1 MAKQV
6 KATYGE
12 ALFELA
18 VEEKRT
24 DELFEEAKAVLKS
37 FEDNKDFIKFLN
49 HPKIEKENKIEA
61 VENVYKD
68 FVSKDMVGF
77 LRIIVEKGRYNEI
90 PAILTY
96 FIDKMKEYK
105 KIGVVYVASA
115 TELTVKQKASIEKK
129 LLEVT
134 TYQSLEMNYQLDE
147 SLIGG
152 LIIRIGDRVVDSSIK
167 TKLSNLSKE
176 LLKIQLN

>member
-1 MAKQV
+1 MAKLV

-18 VEEKRT
+18 VEENKA
-24 DELFEEAKAVLKS
+24 DELFLEAGAVLKS
-37 FEDNKDFIKFLN
+37 FEDNKDLIKFLN
-49 HPKIEKENKIEA
+49 HPKIEINKKQEV
-61 VENVYKD
+61 VENIYKD

-77 LRIIVEKGRYNEI
+77 LVLIVGKGRYNEI

-105 KIGVVYVASA
+105 RIGVAYVTSSM
-115 TELTVKQKASIEKK
+115 ELSDKQKTAIEEK
-129 LLEVT
+129 LKAT
-134 TYQSLEMNYQLDE
+134 TSYETFEMNYAVDK

-152 LIIRIGDRVVDSSIK
+152 MIIRIGDRVVDSSIK
-167 TKLSNLSKE
+167 TKLSDLQRE